1 MSDYNVISAV
11 DETLRALLWAEM
23 QSDSEITSILAT
35 EQTLKLDPPFLLI
48 ENEVPKEDSLSIFLY
63 RVLEN
68 GDLRNRPLEQV
79 SQNKV
84 RYPPLSLNLFYLITP
99 LTRVAGNGH
108 RLLTKAM
115 QIFYDNAILKG
126 SRLQGVLQ
134 DSTEELRLSLHP
146 LSVEDISKLWSA
158 FMRPMRLSV
167 SYEVKVVYID
177 SRREITGE
185 QVRSKR
191 IEYAQVN

>member
-1 MSDYNVISAV
+1 MSDYKVVSAV
-11 DETLRALLWAEM
+11 DETLRALLWAQM
-23 QSDSEITSILAT
+23 QYDSEIVSMLQT
-35 EQTLKLDPPFLLI
+35 EQRIKLDAPFLLI
-48 ENEVPKEDSLSIFLY
+48 ENDVPGEDALSVFLY

-68 GDLRNRPLEQV
+68 GDLRNRPVEQI
-79 SQNKV
+79 SSSMV

-99 LTRVAGNGH
+99 LTKIAGNDH

-126 SRLQGVLQ
+126 AQLQGVLQ
-134 DSTEELRLSLHP
+134 DSTEELRISLHP
-146 LSVEDISKLWSA
+146 LSLEDISKLWSA
-158 FMRPMRLSV
+158 FMRPLRLCV

-177 SRREITGE
+177 SEREIAGE

-191 IEYAQVN
+191 MQYSQIN